1 MKVNLYK
8 YNTFDAPM
16 IWSIWHEGNAIRI
29 SYGQLGG
36 SIQTV
41 SEVVETNL
49 SGRGLDEQ
57 VALQIRSRINKQLDK
72 GYCISLDEAE
82 ASKGLNASKLKRPML
97 AKKLRDVKNIN
108 YGKSWLQYKYN
119 GHRCL
124 ITCIDGENI
133 AYSRNGKPIT
143 SIEHIINGLVIPERH
158 TVDGELYHHGTS
170 LQTIGSW
177 IKRNQEESKKLKYI
191 VYDTMLDLPY
201 NKRLDVLYQYK
212 RSGNVEI
219 APTQVFHGDMEI
231 KPRLDQAIEKGYE
244 GLMLRQ
250 DSYGYEAGNRSSS
263 LLKIKKCLDEEFLVI
278 DIVPS
283 KDDWGILVCLLP
295 NNETFRVSAPGTID
309 NKRNIL
315 YNKLQ
320 YIGRYVTV
328 EFFEW
333 TNDGKPFHP
342 VAIDWRT

>member
-1 MKVNLYK
+1 MQVDLYK
-8 YNTFDAPM
+8 LDVFDVPM
-16 IWSIWHEGNAIRI
+16 IWSIWSEGSTIFV
-29 SYGQLGG
+29 SYGRLDGKLQV
-36 SIQTV
+36 V
-41 SEVVETNL
+41 SEVVEQNL
-49 SGRGLDEQ
+49 SGRGIDEQ
-57 VALQIRSRINKQLDK
+57 IALQIKSRINRQLDR
-72 GYCISLDEAE
+72 GYCISLEDAV

-97 AKKLRDVKNIN
+97 AKKLRDVKNVN
-108 YGKSWLQYKYN
+108 YKESWLQYKYN

-143 SIEHIINGLVIPERH
+143 SIGHIINNIVIPEGH
-158 TVDGELYHHGTS
+158 TVDGELYSHGTS

-177 IKRNQEESKKLKYI
+177 IKRSQEESKKLKYI
-191 VYDTMLDLPY
+191 LYDTMLNLPY
-201 NKRLDVLYQYK
+201 SKRFDVLYQYK
-212 RSGNVEI
+212 RSGNIEI
-219 APTQVFHGDMEI
+219 APTQAFHDDLEI
-231 KPRLDQAIEKGYE
+231 KPRLDDAIGKGYE

-250 DSYGYEAGNRSSS
+250 NHFGYEAGNRSQS

-278 DIVPS
+278 DVEPS
-283 KDDWGILVCLLP
+283 KDDWGILICLLP

-315 YNKLQ
+315 HNKLQ
-320 YIGRYVTV
+320 YIGKYITV

-342 VAIDWRT
+342 VATNWRS